1 MQKMR
6 LLTYEKN
13 GVFGLAARRN
23 DHLVDLGNISLL
35 SALQEGSLPSLKKK
49 IDSAPVLSEAD
60 IKIALPIASPPKII
74 CVGLNYADHKAEGPY
89 KDKKF
94 TYPTFFGRYNT
105 SLVAHGQPIIRPL
118 CSPELDWEGELV
130 AIIGRKGKH
139 IDEAKAIDYVA
150 GYSLCNEATIRDYQF
165 KTTQW
170 TVGKNFDATAAFGP
184 EFVTP
189 DELPRSV
196 KEGLK
201 IETRLNG
208 EVVQSATTADLIFDI
223 PQLIS
228 ILSEAITLEPG
239 DLLVT
244 GTPGGVGFVRK
255 PKWFMKDGDIAEVE
269 VEGVGVL
276 KSPIKDEAPWR
287 S

>member
-1 MQKMR
+1 MR
-6 LLTYEKN
+6 LLSYEKN
-13 GVFGLAARRN
+13 GALGLGARRGN
-23 DHLVDLGNISLL
+23 SLVDLGPITLL
-35 SALQEGSLPSLKKK
+35 SVLQQGNLESLRQK
-49 IDSAPVLSEAD
+49 IASAPELAEQD
-60 IKIALPIASPPKII
+60 IKIALPIHNPPKVI
-74 CVGLNYADHKAEGPY
+74 CVGLNYVDHKAEGPY

-94 TYPTFFGRYNT
+94 TYPTFFGRFNT

-139 IDEAKAIDYVA
+139 IEEKHALDYVA
-150 GYSLCNEATIRDYQF
+150 GYSLCNETTIRDYQF
-165 KTTQW
+165 KSTQW
-170 TVGKNFDATAAFGP
+170 TIGKNFDCTGAFGP
-184 EFVTP
+184 QFVTP
-189 DELPRSV
+189 DELPRTV

-208 EVVQSATTADLIFDI
+208 EVVQSGNTADLVFDI
-223 PQLIS
+223 PQLIA

-244 GTPGGVGFVRK
+244 GTPGGVGFVRT
-255 PKWFMKDGDIAEVE
+255 PKWFMKDGDVTEVE

-276 KSPIKDEAPWR
+276 SNSVKDEAPW
-287 S
+287 